1 MVFRTIAE
9 NIRSFF
15 QKEEQ
20 LEHAPKRAQDAAVEL
35 FEKPA
40 ADHRIVAHKL
50 HGAPMPQEPQRPKL
64 PFSAEQL
71 KQRLAQQQAAQP
83 QSMALPRTL
92 RPQIADEDIAS
103 QIVEFEQAITTI
115 PGEDGSSL
123 PLSVPPKVAAKMAKS
138 HPGYFD
144 EFARFLREKGYDV
157 DDATVEETVA
167 RMKQHHERRLVAEK
181 HRERT
186 ESLEEQLS
194 HKLAE
199 LQELEREWAAR
210 QEDILVARERT
221 AQLEEEIA
229 RRTGELKGLVST
241 MRTHA
246 TKLAQLPA
254 PPVMAPSASWE
265 PQPLPFH
272 DEEPARYP
280 AAQFPDVPSP
290 PPAFFSG
297 PPPERR
303 FYLHDGRSLGSLE
316 ELRAAL
322 LVMDD
327 SLFYYHVAPG
337 RNDFAN
343 WILGVFGDEVLAAR
357 ALHVTNK
364 YDLAR
369 LLTS

>member
-1 MVFRTIAE
+1 LVIKTIAE
-9 NIRSFF
+9 NIKSFF

-20 LEHAPKRAQDAAVEL
+20 LEHAPKRPKDSAVEL
-35 FEKPA
+35 FEKPT
-40 ADHRIVAHKL
+40 DHHIVAHKL
-50 HGAPMPQEPQRPKL
+50 HGVPMPQEQPKL

-71 KQRLAQQQAAQP
+71 KQRLAQQAAQL
-83 QSMALPRTL
+83 QSVAPRTQ
-92 RPQIADEDIAS
+92 RPPIADEDIAS

-123 PLSVPPKVAAKMAKS
+123 PLSVPPKVAAKMAKNQ
-138 HPGYFD
+138 PGYFD
-144 EFARFLREKGYDV
+144 EFAQLLRQKRYDV
-157 DDATVEETVA
+157 DDATVDEAVA
-167 RMKQHHERRLVAEK
+167 HMKQHHERRLEAEK

-186 ESLEEQLS
+186 ETLEEQLS
-194 HKLAE
+194 HTLAE

-229 RRTGELKGLVST
+229 RRTGELKVLVST
-241 MRTHA
+241 MRAHA
-246 TKLAQLPA
+246 SQLAQLPA
-254 PPVMAPSASWE
+254 PPPLASPV
-265 PQPLPFH
+265 PQPSQFS
-272 DEEPARYP
+272 DEESAHYP
-280 AAQFPDVPSP
+280 VVHFREVPLP
-290 PPAFFSG
+290 PPAYFSG
-297 PPPERR
+297 LPPERC
-303 FYLHDGRSLGSLE
+303 FHLHDGRSLGSLE

-327 SLFYYHVAPG
+327 SLFYYHVVPG

-357 ALHVTNK
+357 ALHATNK

-369 LLTS
+369 LLAS